1 MGSYPPAPPPPQQN
15 QTQLGAAAAMQYS
28 PYVTH
33 THTHAIIFGAFAV
46 LLVWCQTVSHHIFVS
61 TA

>member
-33 THTHAIIFGAFAV
+33 PQLFGAFFSV
-46 LLVWCQTVSHHIFVS
+46 LFAWRQNVSHRMRS
-61 TA
+61 